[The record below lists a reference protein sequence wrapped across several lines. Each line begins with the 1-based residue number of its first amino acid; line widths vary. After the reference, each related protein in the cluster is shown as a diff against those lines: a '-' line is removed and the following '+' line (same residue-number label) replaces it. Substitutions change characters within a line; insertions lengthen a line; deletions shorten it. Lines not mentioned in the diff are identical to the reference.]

1 MEQTSDIDIQ
11 IAGIAGRFWSL
22 IWPLLG
28 KLVLVDVN
36 HLYVKQDAFVGT
48 DLLWP
53 NLAKTTQNQYKTD
66 VSEPKSAHAFLSYPS
81 FGGIVTSGTNQ
92 EVQS

>member
-1 MEQTSDIDIQ
+1 
-11 IAGIAGRFWSL
+11 L

-28 KLVLVDVN
+28 KLILVDVN

-48 DLLWP
+48 DLLWT
-53 NLAKTTQNQYKTD
+53 NLAKKKHKTY
-66 VSEPKSAHAFLSYPS
+66 VSELKSAHAFFSYPS

-92 EVQS
+92 EEFSPRN